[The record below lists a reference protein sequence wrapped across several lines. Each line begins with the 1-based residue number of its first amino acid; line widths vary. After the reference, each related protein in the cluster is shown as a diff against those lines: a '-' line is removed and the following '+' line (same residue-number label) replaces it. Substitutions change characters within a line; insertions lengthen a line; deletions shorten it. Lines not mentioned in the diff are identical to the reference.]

1 MAKRTIKLNIKLP
14 AGVHATS
21 ELESKAL
28 AAAKAVIHSEA
39 GVYQEAQKLAKQ
51 LSAKG
56 IQIIAEELIQRKTSG
71 KSAKGSKKTPAKKAV
86 RKRVV
91 LTDAKR
97 KSLISDIKK
106 GEKTPSLA
114 AKYGVST
121 ATVMNIKAAAGLTKK
136 RK

>member
-21 ELESKAL
+21 KLEAKAL
-28 AAAKAVIHSEA
+28 AAAKAVIESEA
-39 GVYQEAQKLAKQ
+39 SVYQEAQKLAKQ

-56 IQIIAEELIQRKTSG
+56 IQITAEELIMRKTSG
-71 KSAKGSKKTPAKKAV
+71 KRSASKKASGKKAV

-91 LTDAKR
+91 LSEAKR
-97 KSLISDIKK
+97 KTLISDIKK
-106 GEKTPSLA
+106 GEKTPALA

>member
-14 AGVHATS
+14 AGVYATR

-28 AAAKAVIHSEA
+28 AAAKAVIQSEA
-39 GVYQEAQKLAKQ
+39 GAYQEAHKLSKQ

-56 IQIIAEELIQRKTSG
+56 IQISAEELIKRKASG
-71 KSAKGSKKTPAKKAV
+71 KSSKSNNAGSAKTV

-91 LTDAKR
+91 LTDEKR
-97 KSLISDIKK
+97 KSLVGEIKK
-106 GEKTPSLA
+106 GAKTPALA
-114 AKYGVST
+114 EKYGVST

>member
-14 AGVHATS
+14 AGVYATS

-28 AAAKAVIHSEA
+28 AAAKAVIQSEA
-39 GVYQEAQKLAKQ
+39 GAYQEAQKLSKQ

-56 IQIIAEELIQRKTSG
+56 IQISAEELIKRKASG
-71 KSAKGSKKTPAKKAV
+71 KSSKGNNAGAAKPV

-97 KSLISDIKK
+97 KSLVSEIKK
-106 GEKTPSLA
+106 GAKTPALA
-114 AKYGVST
+114 EKYGVST

>member
-28 AAAKAVIHSEA
+28 AAAKAVIDSEA
-39 GVYQEAQKLAKQ
+39 GAYKEAQKLAKQ

-56 IQIIAEELIQRKTSG
+56 IQITAEELILRKASGKRSVSKKTSG
-71 KSAKGSKKTPAKKAV
+71 NKSV
-86 RKRVV
+86 RKRIV
-91 LTDAKR
+91 LSAAKR
-97 KSLISDIKK
+97 KSLVADIKK
-106 GEKTPSLA
+106 GEKTPALST
-114 AKYGVST
+114 KYGVST